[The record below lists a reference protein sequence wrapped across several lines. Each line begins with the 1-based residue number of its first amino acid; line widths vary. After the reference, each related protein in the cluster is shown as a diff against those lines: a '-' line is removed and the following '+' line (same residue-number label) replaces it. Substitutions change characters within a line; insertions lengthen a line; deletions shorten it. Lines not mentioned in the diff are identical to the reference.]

1 MQQVAPEKRQ
11 RLSSGQQVPQGGQGP
26 NAGRGGQVVGP
37 QQVRRIQQP
46 STPQQR
52 QNGQKVPISQR
63 YFNYPNKFL
72 NFQESGEYGGKESGQ

>member
-1 MQQVAPEKRQ
+1 MQGAPIKREGMMQQVAPEKRQ

-37 QQVRRIQQP
+37 GVNQVRRIQQP

-63 YFNYPNKFL
+63 FVKSRFYVF
-72 NFQESGEYGGKESGQ
+72 